1 MKIIASIFFLI
12 GLCAIVEGNMLAT
25 ANRLI
30 EPIILSTGAAI
41 FSAINFND
49 NIDMKGWF
57 KHNVF
62 SREKEDGQD

>member
-1 MKIIASIFFLI
+1 MKIIASIFVLF

-30 EPIILSTGAAI
+30 EPIILSCGAAI
-41 FSAINFND
+41 FSAINYNSD
-49 NIDMKGWF
+49 DKTDMIGLF

-62 SREKEDGQD
+62 TREKEDG